1 MLNSLVKTLDFSSYY
16 AIIKMIFIIFNLQ
29 EKGGE
34 LPMEMCMR
42 RNAKHALGLAVAL
55 HLMLPACIV
64 QADESAGGVHK
75 FKPNR

>member
-42 RNAKHALGLAVAL
+42 RNAKRALGVAVAL
-55 HLMLPACIV
+55 HLMLPACV
-64 QADESAGGVHK
+64 VWANENAGVHR